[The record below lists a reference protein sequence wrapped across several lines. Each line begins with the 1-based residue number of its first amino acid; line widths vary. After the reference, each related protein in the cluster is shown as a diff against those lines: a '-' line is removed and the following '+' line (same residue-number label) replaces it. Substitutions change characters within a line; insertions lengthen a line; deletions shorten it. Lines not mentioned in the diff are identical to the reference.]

1 MVSSDLAR
9 AFADL
14 DDELAL
20 KTVRENIEAGIDPL
34 AIVKDLQAGME
45 MFGEQCKGGNFFIS
59 DLILAGDI
67 FQQSMTLLEPLL
79 KKNENSQTGAKIV
92 LGTVKGDIHNLGK
105 DILGILLKASGFDVY
120 DLGINVPPASFV
132 QKLQETEAPILGLS
146 GLITPSFE
154 AMKTTVDALAAAG
167 LREKVKVIIG
177 GGVVSEIAR
186 QYSGADAFTTDAI
199 QGVDWCKT
207 MAKGLKR

>member
-1 MVSSDLAR
+1 MANSELSR

-20 KTVRENIEAGIDPL
+20 KTVREKLEAGLDPL
-34 AIVKDLQAGME
+34 TIVKDLQAGME
-45 MFGEQCKGGNFFIS
+45 MFSEQCKNGNFFIS

-67 FQQSMTLLEPLL
+67 FQQSMALLEPLL

-105 DILGILLKASGFDVY
+105 DILGILLKASGFEVY

-132 QKLQETEAPILGLS
+132 QKLQETKAQILGLS
-146 GLITPSFE
+146 GLITPSFDS
-154 AMKTTVDALAAAG
+154 MKATVDALAAAG
-167 LREKVKVIIG
+167 VRDQIKVIIG

-199 QGVDWCKT
+199 EGVDWCKT
-207 MAKGLKR
+207 TAKGLAR

>member
-1 MVSSDLAR
+1 MANSELAQ

-20 KTVRENIEAGIDPL
+20 KTVRKNLEFGIDPL
-34 AIVKDLQAGME
+34 AIVKDLQAGMDI
-45 MFGEQCKGGNFFIS
+45 FSGQCKNGNFFIS

-67 FQQSMTLLEPLL
+67 FQQAMVLLEPLL
-79 KKNENSQTGAKIV
+79 KKHENSEIGSKIV
-92 LGTVKGDIHNLGK
+92 LGTVRGDIHNLGK
-105 DILGILLKASGFDVY
+105 DILAILLKASGFEVY
-120 DLGINVPPASFV
+120 DLGINVPPLVFV
-132 QKLQETEAPILGLS
+132 DKLKETGAPMLGLS
-146 GLITPSFE
+146 GLITPSFD
-154 AMKTTVDALAAAG
+154 AMKDTVEALTAAG
-167 LREKVKVIIG
+167 LRDRVKVIIG

-207 MAKGLKR
+207 TAKGLAR